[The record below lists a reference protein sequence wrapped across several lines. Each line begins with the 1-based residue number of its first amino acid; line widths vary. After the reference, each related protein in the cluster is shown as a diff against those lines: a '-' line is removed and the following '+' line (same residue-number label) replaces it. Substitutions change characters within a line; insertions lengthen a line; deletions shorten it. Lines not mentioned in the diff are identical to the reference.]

1 MKDDFLQNKNVM
13 MLIPLMISALDELND
28 ILESAEGSNVE
39 AAGLVIRDTVSQD
52 HRYLPIY
59 GGEKSYSEVASSLHK
74 TAEAVNYV
82 YNGFLEHAEKG
93 EIH

>member
-13 MLIPLMISALDELND
+13 MLIPLMISALDELNN

-39 AAGLVIRDTVSQD
+39 AVGLVIKETVSQD
-52 HRYLPIY
+52 FRYLPIY
-59 GGEKSYSEVASSLHK
+59 SGDKSYSEVASNLYK
-74 TAEAVNYV
+74 TSEAVKHV
-82 YNGFLEHAEKG
+82 YNGFLKYAEKG